1 MYGRGSRFSLC
12 VMYGRGSRSH
22 YVSFMVEA
30 VDLCPTVLRQYCWD
44 FLRQIYLMNFVGTL
58 FKKSLASFR
67 LTTFSFPTEIKKKIY
82 SPLVQGLS
90 HVLPACL

>member
-1 MYGRGSRFSLC
+1 MVEGVDSHYVSCMVEG
-12 VMYGRGSRSH
+12 VDSH

-58 FKKSLASFR
+58 NGFSRRLSFNVSKCTPLTSL
-67 LTTFSFPTEIKKKIY
+67 
-82 SPLVQGLS
+82 
-90 HVLPACL
+90 